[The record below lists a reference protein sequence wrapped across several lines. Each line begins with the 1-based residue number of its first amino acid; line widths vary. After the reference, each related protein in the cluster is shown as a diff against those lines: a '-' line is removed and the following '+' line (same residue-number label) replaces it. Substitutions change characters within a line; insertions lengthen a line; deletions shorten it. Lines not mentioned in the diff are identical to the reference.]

1 MINAFQNEI
10 TLTRGDDCKINIDIT
25 TTDGEAYVPAEG
37 ETVKLYVKKE
47 GLEKSLEE
55 QVTLIEKTFQKVTV
69 QEGNAEEETIK
80 ETIKLVA
87 EIADTDT
94 KDLETGTYKYGV
106 KLSTADGKVY
116 TVITPSNFIIQEG
129 IAK

>member
-55 QVTLIEKTFQKVTV
+55 QATLIEKTFQKVTV
-69 QEGNAEEETIK
+69 QEGDAEEEK
-80 ETIKLVA
+80 IKLVA

-94 KDLETGTYKYGV
+94 KNLETGTYKYGV
-106 KLSTADGKVY
+106 KLLTADGKVY

>member
-37 ETVKLYVKKE
+37 ESVKLYVKKE

-55 QVTLIEKTFQKVTV
+55 QATLIEKTFQKVTV
-69 QEGNAEEETIK
+69 QEGDAEE

-106 KLSTADGKVY
+106 KLLTADGKVY

>member
-25 TTDGEAYVPAEG
+25 TTDGEAYVPAED

-55 QVTLIEKTFQKVTV
+55 QATLIEKTFQKVTV
-69 QEGNAEEETIK
+69 QEGDAEEEK
-80 ETIKLVA
+80 IKLVA

-94 KDLETGTYKYGV
+94 KNLETGTYKYGV
-106 KLSTADGKVY
+106 KLLTADGKVY

>member
-37 ETVKLYVKKE
+37 ETVTLYVKKE

-55 QVTLIEKTFQKVTV
+55 QTTLIEKTFQKVTV
-69 QEGNAEEETIK
+69 QEGDAEG

>member
-69 QEGNAEEETIK
+69 QEGDAEE

-94 KDLETGTYKYGV
+94 KNLETGTYKYGV

>member
-55 QVTLIEKTFQKVTV
+55 QTTLIEKTFQKVTV
-69 QEGNAEEETIK
+69 QEGDAEE

-106 KLSTADGKVY
+106 KLLTADGKVY

>member
-55 QVTLIEKTFQKVTV
+55 QATLIEKTFQKITV
-69 QEGNAEEETIK
+69 QEGDAEEEK
-80 ETIKLVA
+80 IKLVA

>member
-55 QVTLIEKTFQKVTV
+55 QATLIEKTFQKVTV
-69 QEGNAEEETIK
+69 QEGDTEE

>member
-55 QVTLIEKTFQKVTV
+55 QATLIEKTFQKVTV
-69 QEGNAEEETIK
+69 QEGDAEEEK
-80 ETIKLVA
+80 IKLVA

-94 KDLETGTYKYGV
+94 KNLETGTYKYGV

>member
-25 TTDGEAYVPAEG
+25 TTGGEAYVPAEG

-55 QVTLIEKTFQKVTV
+55 QATLIEKTFQKVTV
-69 QEGNAEEETIK
+69 QEGDAEE

-106 KLSTADGKVY
+106 KLLTAGGKVY

>member
-10 TLTRGDDCKINIDIT
+10 TLTRGDDCKINIDIA

-55 QVTLIEKTFQKVTV
+55 QATLIEKTFQKVTV
-69 QEGNAEEETIK
+69 QEGDAEE

>member
-25 TTDGEAYVPAEG
+25 TTDGKAYVPAED

-55 QVTLIEKTFQKVTV
+55 QATLIEKTFQKVTV
-69 QEGNAEEETIK
+69 QEGDAEEEK
-80 ETIKLVA
+80 IKLVA

>member
-25 TTDGEAYVPAEG
+25 TTGGEAYVPAEG

-55 QVTLIEKTFQKVTV
+55 QATLIEKTFQKVTV
-69 QEGNAEEETIK
+69 QEGDAE

-94 KDLETGTYKYGV
+94 KNLETGTYKYGV

>member
-25 TTDGEAYVPAEG
+25 TTGGEAYVPAEG

-55 QVTLIEKTFQKVTV
+55 QATLIEKTFQKVTV
-69 QEGNAEEETIK
+69 QEGDAEE

>member
-55 QVTLIEKTFQKVTV
+55 QTTLIEKTFQKVTV
-69 QEGNAEEETIK
+69 QEGDAEEEK
-80 ETIKLVA
+80 IKLVA

>member
-10 TLTRGDDCKINIDIT
+10 TLTRGDDCKINVDIT
-25 TTDGEAYVPAEG
+25 TTDGKAYVPAEG

-69 QEGNAEEETIK
+69 QEGDAEE

-106 KLSTADGKVY
+106 KLLTADGKVY

>member
-25 TTDGEAYVPAEG
+25 TTGGEAYVPAEG

-55 QVTLIEKTFQKVTV
+55 QATLIEKTFQKVTI
-69 QEGNAEEETIK
+69 QEGDAEE

-94 KDLETGTYKYGV
+94 KNLETGTYKYGV

>member
-55 QVTLIEKTFQKVTV
+55 QATLIEKTFQKVTV
-69 QEGNAEEETIK
+69 QEGDAEE

-94 KDLETGTYKYGV
+94 KNLETGTYKYGV
-106 KLSTADGKVY
+106 KLLTADGKVY

>member
-37 ETVKLYVKKE
+37 ESVKLYVKKE

-55 QVTLIEKTFQKVTV
+55 QPTLIEKTFQKVTV
-69 QEGNAEEETIK
+69 QEGDAEE

-94 KDLETGTYKYGV
+94 KNLETGTYKYGV

>member
-55 QVTLIEKTFQKVTV
+55 QATLIEKTFQKVTV
-69 QEGNAEEETIK
+69 QEGDAEEEK
-80 ETIKLVA
+80 IKLVA

-129 IAK
+129 LQLI

>member
-25 TTDGEAYVPAEG
+25 TTDGKAYVPAEN

-55 QVTLIEKTFQKVTV
+55 QATLIEKTFQKVTV
-69 QEGNAEEETIK
+69 QEGDAEE

-106 KLSTADGKVY
+106 KLLTADGKVY

>member
-55 QVTLIEKTFQKVTV
+55 QATLIEKTFQKVTV
-69 QEGNAEEETIK
+69 QEGDAEEEK
-80 ETIKLVA
+80 IKLVA

-106 KLSTADGKVY
+106 KLLTADGKVY

>member
-55 QVTLIEKTFQKVTV
+55 QATLIEKTFQKVTV
-69 QEGNAEEETIK
+69 QEGDAEE

-94 KDLETGTYKYGV
+94 KNLETGTYKYGV

>member
-55 QVTLIEKTFQKVTV
+55 QATLIEKTFQKVTV
-69 QEGNAEEETIK
+69 QEGDAEE

>member
-55 QVTLIEKTFQKVTV
+55 QATLIEKTFQKVTV
-69 QEGNAEEETIK
+69 QEGDAEE

-106 KLSTADGKVY
+106 KLLTADGKVY

>member
-55 QVTLIEKTFQKVTV
+55 QATLIEKTFQKVTV
-69 QEGNAEEETIK
+69 QEGDAEEEK
-80 ETIKLVA
+80 IKLVA

>member
-69 QEGNAEEETIK
+69 QEGDAEE

>member
-25 TTDGEAYVPAEG
+25 TTDGKAYVPAEG

-55 QVTLIEKTFQKVTV
+55 QTTLIEKTFQKVTV
-69 QEGNAEEETIK
+69 QEGDAEEEK
-80 ETIKLVA
+80 IKLVA

-116 TVITPSNFIIQEG
+116 TVITPSDFIIQEG

>member
-37 ETVKLYVKKE
+37 ESVKLYVKKE

-69 QEGNAEEETIK
+69 QEGDAE